1 MAIICCSTESD
12 DSDSS
17 IKQADSLHA
26 QFAFN
31 RNINLSLSNK
41 EASKLKS
48 LQVEGATY
56 APSINKRS
64 SAIFDQLMKRR
75 YGDEY

>member
-1 MAIICCSTESD
+1 
-12 DSDSS
+12 
-17 IKQADSLHA
+17 
-26 QFAFN
+26 
-31 RNINLSLSNK
+31 
-41 EASKLKS
+41 